1 MCFIRETNSSRVEGC
16 TALSSHVCLNSSWLL
31 LHIERVC
38 VCVCVQLNE
47 ELKQNLKNTM
57 VKKYGEEKENEQITR
72 AVDKL
77 QQEVSGQNKFI
88 STG

>member
-1 MCFIRETNSSRVEGC
+1 MCYIKRTQRLQLIPHLWGC
-16 TALSSHVCLNSSWLL
+16 TVLASDFSWDCSELL
-31 LHIERVC
+31 LHIERVH

-57 VKKYGEEKENEQITR
+57 VKKYREKEGNEHITR

-77 QQEVSGQNKFI
+77 QQEVSGKDK
-88 STG
+88 